1 MFLVAGGINGVDV
14 VESDVGGGIPLLG
27 AASLFEFP
35 KVLIVYLRFFYDACF
50 VDGDATQ
57 VGEDV
62 DGDVVGAQIHRGNL
76 LLGCFA
82 MGALVGEAGGIFYEF
97 LFDIVGD
104 GRVVQQFVP
113 VFRDS
118 VEAVENR
125 PTRVA
130 LGLEEGDGE
139 AEGVVDHLVADVS
152 DAHPLHLHIDEVAV
166 DVAALV
172 VAQRVRQELPRCRAA
187 HEEQGQDYD
196 YERAVS
202 HSLAMRV
209 VCSMVLMVAVRAWAL
224 LT

>member
-1 MFLVAGGINGVDV
+1 MVEGGVT
-14 VESDVGGGIPLLG
+14 GGFPLLG
-27 AASLFEFP
+27 AASLFEFLM
-35 KVLIVYLRFFYDACF
+35 VLKEYLRFLFCDAGF
-50 VDGDATQ
+50 IDGDATQ
-57 VGEDV
+57 VGEYV
-62 DGDVVGAQIHRGNL
+62 NGDVVGAQIHRGNL

-97 LFDIVGD
+97 LFEIVGD
-104 GRVVQQFVP
+104 GGVVDELV
-113 VFRDS
+113 S
-118 VEAVENR
+118 VCREAEEAVEDR
-125 PTRVA
+125 PPRVT
-130 LGLEEGDGE
+130 LGLEEGDRE
-139 AEGVVDHLVADVS
+139 AERVVDHLVADVG
-152 DAHPLHLHIDEVAV
+152 DANAGEPHISEVAV

-187 HEEQGQDYD
+187 HKEQGQDYD